1 MKQWSE
7 MNMLVLMSFAPENI
21 SKVVCFMSKPVL
33 IWQLDN

>member
-1 MKQWSE
+1 MKRWSE
-7 MNMLVLMSFAPENI
+7 MDMLLMSLVPENI